1 MDHMP
6 DAVAVFS
13 SPADGDGDGS
23 KTYSNQYVYV
33 DNHHGGYI

>member
-13 SPADGDGDGS
+13 SPADGDGS